1 MVVIDE
7 SLLGTN
13 EVGDFLLTIA
23 CGEDLGFLGP
33 LVLHP
38 WLDLLDSVTEALR
51 HFFVGA
57 RQIRVLVLLALIKH
71 VYFLIDITVRNLG
84 QQSVKLL
91 HRALKL
97 IGSCIECAANFLLL
111 GLRSSYCVQF
121 DAHRDR

>member
-51 HFFVGA
+51 HFLVGA
-57 RQIRVLVLLALIKH
+57 R
-71 VYFLIDITVRNLG
+71 
-84 QQSVKLL
+84 
-91 HRALKL
+91 
-97 IGSCIECAANFLLL
+97 
-111 GLRSSYCVQF
+111 
-121 DAHRDR
+121 